1 MKERAARLPIAHRL
15 LLSSVA
21 FGVPIA
27 ALVALGF
34 LEVHGRLAATHREEL
49 GILVA
54 RPLGELSE
62 RIALHDRLAAR
73 VAAGLPDP
81 SGAREEAASRVDAAF
96 ALLDTPQARAASG
109 TLRLSSTAGADP
121 IAALR
126 ASWQKIRSAVS
137 PGGGEALKRSHRT
150 LLDATASLVRHV
162 LDRSDLL
169 LDPET
174 DSDALVT
181 AVFVGIPAAETRIG
195 DALDTLGPAPDAAG
209 ARSPGPKLAFH
220 AEELLRTEQPQVLGS
235 IATALLDGAGSFGVS
250 PSLQAS
256 LPPLRNRYDAAVR
269 AFADAAR
276 SAADSGEDL
285 RGVVRT
291 ADAALAASAELRRA
305 GIEEL
310 EKLLA
315 IRAASY
321 SRRRWVVVGL
331 TLLALAISGR
341 HVLFIVREI
350 SRPLQS
356 VAEAAHLVATGDVA
370 GARRRAEDAPEALAG
385 DRNEISRVGSAV
397 REMAGGLT
405 TLLLEV
411 RSAGGQVT
419 ETAAR
424 IAATARELEATTSEQ
439 AASAQEVSATS
450 REIHRRSEG
459 LAGTIGE
466 VGRVVQEASDL
477 AADGRRALDRM
488 ETSMGALTA
497 ATASVSD
504 RLAAISG
511 KADGIGAIVTT
522 IGRVAEQTNLLS
534 LNAAIEAEK
543 AGEAG
548 KGFAVV
554 AREIRRLADRAGSS
568 AVEIGE
574 VIGSMRSV
582 VSAGVMEMDRFVDQV
597 RREGEEVRRIGG
609 QLGTIIEEVQGL
621 TPRFAEVAGAA
632 EAQASSAREISE
644 AVAQLSSAAGQTRD
658 TLEEWSRVAQGL
670 DGAARSLGSQVERF
684 RLGDETPSPGPSG
697 G

>member
-321 SRRRWVVVGL
+321 SRRRWVVVG
-331 TLLALAISGR
+331 
-341 HVLFIVREI
+341 
-350 SRPLQS
+350 RPLQS